1 MMLRVVC
8 PQCDREI
15 FALPQSA
22 GKVGQCACGGQFA
35 VPSDSAS
42 PARRRLSVSAVALLI
57 AASIGAGL
65 SGGSFTGRRSAAP
78 PPSAALDDGPV
89 PSGPG
94 EAAALAPAPAP
105 PAEPPAVERTP
116 PPASPSSPAP
126 ASFDARGLFLRYRDN
141 PRKADELYWG
151 KTIRVR
157 GQLAHLQPDSEGGGE
172 AGLVTFGAEEVPI
185 AAYPNPVFSRAGVLL
200 RAESSRR
207 AELQAVESAAPVEV
221 EGRCAGWRPD
231 PSAHLGGV
239 VVLEGCRLI
248 PALKK

>member
-22 GKVGQCACGGQFA
+22 GKVGQCACGGQFS
-35 VPSDSAS
+35 VPRDSAS
-42 PARRRLSVSAVALLI
+42 PARRRLSVSAAALLI

-78 PPSAALDDGPV
+78 PPSAALDGGPV
-89 PSGPG
+89 PSVPG
-94 EAAALAPAPAP
+94 ETAALAPAPV
-105 PAEPPAVERTP
+105 PPAVERTL
-116 PPASPSSPAP
+116 PPAAPSSPAP
-126 ASFDARGLFLRYRDN
+126 ASVDARDFFLRYRDN
-141 PRKADELYWG
+141 PLKADELYQG
-151 KTIRVR
+151 RTIRVR
-157 GQLAHLQPDSEGGGE
+157 GQLAHLQPDGDGGGE

-185 AAYPNPVFSRAGVLL
+185 AAYPKPVFSRAGVLL
-200 RAESSRR
+200 RAEPSWR

-231 PSAHLGGV
+231 SSAHLSGV

-248 PALKK
+248 HALKK